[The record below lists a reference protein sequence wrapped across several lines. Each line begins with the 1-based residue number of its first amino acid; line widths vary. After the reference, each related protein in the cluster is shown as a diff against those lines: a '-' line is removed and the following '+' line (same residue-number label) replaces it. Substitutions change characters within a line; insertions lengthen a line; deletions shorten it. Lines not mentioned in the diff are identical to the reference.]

1 MREVAIPTTLA
12 IQHWQHHALRRRVHV
27 GKRHGKCNKLNKL
40 TCRVER
46 DFCNKLTC
54 RVERSSVTLLNPTGE
69 FITLAISLL
78 PTCTH
83 LRRA

>member
-1 MREVAIPTTLA
+1 MQVTFLHALLEIAQERVMRDVAIPTTLA

-54 RVERSSVTLLNPTGE
+54 RVERSSVTLLPD
-69 FITLAISLL
+69 
-78 PTCTH
+78 
-83 LRRA
+83 R